1 MNPALLPWI
10 ILLTLIFSAFFSG
23 IEIAFYQANHLRIE
37 VNKSRGDIGARLI
50 SYFIHRPS
58 TYITNCLTGNNIALV
73 VYGIAFNFVFATILI
88 QSQISWLQYPFIS
101 FLVITLSS
109 SFIILFLAEFFPKVI
124 FIINPNRVLS
134 FLAVPFL
141 ITYIILFPINLIISQ
156 ISRLLLLIKGVKVA
170 KTKPSFDYYDLFN
183 SVIEGDLD
191 TTPDTGVDVDTQI
204 LRNAIELPNIK
215 VREFMIPR
223 TEIKSIEITDSIDNL
238 RKMFVHTGHSKIV
251 VYDDNIDQI
260 VGYVHIIDLYSHPES
275 IRSMVKQILIFSEAM
290 PANILLKE
298 FKESKTSLGLVVDEF
313 GGTAGIVTIEDVLE
327 EIFGEIRDE
336 YDKDDLKEVIVNDS
350 EFIFSA
356 RLEID
361 YLNEKYDI
369 ELPVGDYET
378 LGGYILEIHQS
389 IPSKNTIIETDRF
402 KFKILSSSE
411 NRIDEIV
418 LKIKPSMI

>member
-1 MNPALLPWI
+1 MSLLLWI
-10 ILLTLIFSAFFSG
+10 ILLSLIFSAFFSG

-37 VNKSRGDIGARLI
+37 VNKSKGNISARLV

-73 VYGIAFNFVFATILI
+73 VYGIAFNTAFAALLV
-88 QSQISWLQYPFIS
+88 QNGSSLLNYPFLS
-101 FLVITLSS
+101 FLVVTITS
-109 SFIILFLAEFFPKVI
+109 SFIILFLAEFFPNVI
-124 FIINPNRVLS
+124 FIINPDRILS

-141 ITYIILFPINLIISQ
+141 ITYIILYPVNLIISQ
-156 ISRLLLLIKGVKVA
+156 ISRLLLLSRGVKIA

-223 TEIKSIEITDSIDNL
+223 TEIKSIEITDDIDNL
-238 RKMFVHTGHSKIV
+238 RKMFVETGHSKIV

-260 VGYVHIIDLYSHPES
+260 VGYVHIIDLYDNPES

-290 PANILLKE
+290 PANRLLKE
-298 FKESKTSLGLVVDEF
+298 LKESKTSLGLVVDEF

-336 YDKDDLKEVIVNDS
+336 FDKDDLKEVIVNDS
-350 EFIFSA
+350 EYIFSA

-361 YLNEKYDI
+361 YLNEKYDLEI
-369 ELPVGDYET
+369 PVGDYET
-378 LGGYILEIHQS
+378 LGGYLLEIHQS
-389 IPSKNTIIETDRF
+389 IPAKNTIIETDRF
-402 KFKILSSSE
+402 KFKILTSSE

-418 LKIKPSMI
+418 LKIKPNMI

>member
-1 MNPALLPWI
+1 VNSALLPWI

-37 VNKSRGDIGARLI
+37 VNKSRGNISARLV
-50 SYFIHRPS
+50 SYFLHRPS
-58 TYITNCLTGNNIALV
+58 TYITNCLTGNSIALV
-73 VYGIAFNFVFATILI
+73 IYGIAFNSAFATILFN
-88 QSQISWLQYPFIS
+88 SGISWLQHPFIS
-101 FLVITLSS
+101 FLIITLTS

-141 ITYIILFPINLIISQ
+141 ITYIILYPVNLIISQ
-156 ISRLLLLIKGVKVA
+156 ISRLLLLSRGVKVA

-191 TTPDTGVDVDTQI
+191 NTPDTGVDVDTQI
-204 LRNAIELPNIK
+204 LKNAIELPNIK

-223 TEIKSIEITDSIDNL
+223 TEIKSIEISDPIEDL
-238 RKMFVHTGHSKIV
+238 RKMFVDTGHSKIV

-260 VGYVHIIDLYSHPES
+260 VGYVHIIDLYNNPES
-275 IRSMVKQILIFSEAM
+275 IRKMVKQILIFSEAM
-290 PANILLKE
+290 PANKLLKE

-336 YDKDDLKEVIVNDS
+336 YDKDDLKEVIVNDT

-361 YLNEKYDI
+361 YLNEKY
-369 ELPVGDYET
+369 ELEIPVGDYET

-389 IPSKNTIIETDRF
+389 IPAKNTIVETERF
-402 KFKILSSSE
+402 KFKILTSSE
-411 NRIDEIV
+411 NRIEEIV
-418 LKIKPSMI
+418 LKLKPSMI

>member
-1 MNPALLPWI
+1 MSLLLWI
-10 ILLTLIFSAFFSG
+10 ILLSLIFSAFFSG

-37 VNKSRGDIGARLI
+37 VNKSRGDISSRLV

-73 VYGIAFNFVFATILI
+73 VYGIAFNMAFAALLTQTGSSL
-88 QSQISWLQYPFIS
+88 LKYPFLS
-101 FLVITLSS
+101 FLVVTVTS

-124 FIINPNRVLS
+124 FIINPNSILS
-134 FLAVPFL
+134 FLAIPFL
-141 ITYIILFPINLIISQ
+141 ISYIILYPFNLIISQ
-156 ISRLLLLIKGVKVA
+156 ISRLLLLTRGIKVA

-223 TEIKSIEITDSIDNL
+223 TEIKSIEITDSIENL
-238 RKMFVHTGHSKIV
+238 RKMFVETGHSKIV

-260 VGYVHIIDLYSHPES
+260 LGYVHIIDLYDNPDS

-290 PANILLKE
+290 PANKLLKE
-298 FKESKTSLGLVVDEF
+298 LKESKTSLGLVVDEF

-336 YDKDDLKEVIVNDS
+336 FDKDDLKEVIVNDS

-361 YLNEKYDI
+361 YLNEKY
-369 ELPVGDYET
+369 ELEIPEGDYET

-389 IPSKNTIIETDRF
+389 IPAKNTLIETERF
-402 KFKILSSSE
+402 KFKILTSSE

-418 LKIKPSMI
+418 LKIKPNMI